1 MANILDGRASF
12 TYEGVVYNLV
22 LDNEVMLDAE
32 DVLGGSWLDAIEQ
45 YQRETALGQKPR
57 LRTICAIMYG
67 GLKRNH
73 PEITQKNVIDM
84 LCSQDPGV
92 IEAMNA
98 AMRGIQAPDLAAP
111 QSPAGNARKKARK
124 AA

>member
-1 MANILDGRASF
+1 MANILDGRATF
-12 TYEGVVYNLV
+12 TYEGTEYHLV

-32 DVLGGSWLDAIEQ
+32 DVLGISWLDAIEQ
-45 YQRETALGQKPR
+45 YQRETAMGMKPR
-57 LRTICAIMYG
+57 LKTICAIMYG

-84 LCSQDPGV
+84 LCSQDSDV

-98 AMRGIQAPDLAAP
+98 AMRGAQSPGIPAP
-111 QSPAGNARKKARK
+111 QAGNARKKARK